1 MRILNF
7 GFEKEM
13 RKNEF
18 AEFDKRFVMALSLV
32 AGAMAIMGGIIN
44 LSLDFPLILQFIP
57 WVGTLGFVI
66 TFFMAK
72 RGKHILLS
80 KWLTTI
86 NSLVIVNLLWFF
98 NYGSNGPAPYFFVIL
113 YSILIFFWHGK
124 TLVWISA
131 FMAANILGIFYIDL
145 HFPNITPDYAS
156 DLARLIDT
164 YTGILIY
171 IIIIFVILRLSKIS
185 YMKAYREAKKSDNLK
200 SAFLANMSHEIRT
213 PLNSITGFSELLTHD
228 NLSQKQKEEFSGIIK
243 ENNQQLLHIIND
255 ILDVSKIE
263 SGLLQIH
270 KHKYNITELLTN
282 LETTYKNISSK
293 NKGAIKLKFEI
304 PRHSFFVKTDKSRLR
319 QILINLLDN
328 ALKFTKEGRV
338 TLGCKIEDDTIRFCV
353 KDTGIG
359 ISEEKQK
366 EIFDRFYKIEN
377 EENDVL
383 YGGTG
388 IGLFISKNLVEL
400 LGGKMQVA
408 SAIGQ
413 GSEFYFSIP
422 KDGFEE
428 EKPVETID
436 TESEDIESLASL
448 KVMVAEDDPFNQ
460 QYYKMLLRN
469 FNIEIIQAYDG
480 IQAVE
485 KMKEQPGIDLIL
497 MDIKMP
503 NMTGNQALLKIKEF
517 NTQVYIIAQTAH
529 AMADDEAAS
538 IKLGFDDYITKPV
551 DVVLLKRKLFKAKQ
565 IIEKRKKTK

>member
-1 MRILNF
+1 MKILNF

-13 RKNEF
+13 KKNEF

-32 AGAMAIMGGIIN
+32 AGLMAIMGGVIN
-44 LSLDFPLILQFIP
+44 LSLDFPLILQLIP
-57 WVGTLGFVI
+57 WIGTIGFVI

-72 RGKHILLS
+72 RAKHILLS

-86 NSLVIVNLLWFF
+86 NSLIIVNLLWFF

-124 TLVWISA
+124 TLVWISL
-131 FMAANILGIFYIDL
+131 FMAANILGIFYIDINY
-145 HFPNITPDYAS
+145 PNITPDYAS
-156 DLARLIDT
+156 DLARLVDT

-185 YMKAYREAKKSDNLK
+185 YMKAYREAKESDNLK

-228 NLSQKQKEEFSGIIK
+228 NISQKQKEEFSGIIK

-263 SGLLQIH
+263 AGLLQIH

-282 LETTYKNISSK
+282 LETTYENIGSK
-293 NKGAIKLKFEI
+293 KKDEVKLKFEI
-304 PRHSFFVKTDKSRLR
+304 PHHTFHLITDKSRLR
-319 QILINLLDN
+319 EILINLLDN
-328 ALKFTKEGRV
+328 ALKFTKEGSV
-338 TLGCKIEDDTIRFCV
+338 TLGCKIEENTIRFYV

-359 ISEEKQK
+359 ISEERQK
-366 EIFDRFYKIEN
+366 EIFNRFYKIEN

-408 SAIGQ
+408 SAIHQ

-428 EKPVETID
+428 EIPIENIEKEN
-436 TESEDIESLASL
+436 ENIESLASL
-448 KVMVAEDDPFNQ
+448 KIMVAEDDPFNQ
-460 QYYKMLLRN
+460 QYYKTLLGN
-469 FNIEIIQAYDG
+469 FNIEIIQVYDG

-485 KMKEQPGIDLIL
+485 KMKEQPNIDLIL

-503 NMTGNQALLKIKEF
+503 NMTGNKALLKIKEF
-517 NTQVYIIAQTAH
+517 NTRVYIIAQTAH

-538 IKLGFDDYITKPV
+538 LKLGFDDYITKPV

-565 IIEKRKKTK
+565 IIDKRKNA